1 MENRMWFMEILSN
14 MDLQEH
20 ATYSVETGH
29 TWILKHDLNSFDIN
43 APNLACP
50 HGGPLAVVSQPEQ
63 WCCPVTIVTACG
75 PDPEMTATESVI
87 LVVKL

>member
-20 ATYSVETGH
+20 ATYSVERGH

-63 WCCPVTIVTACG
+63 WCCPVTTACG